1 MADDKAKVG
10 IIIEAKADETQVK
23 QEADRIAEIT
33 QKQLDKDELLIEAKF
48 NQVRLEQN
56 LEKAR
61 IQLREFKKKWD
72 EEAEIRARMD
82 IQDLTEKL
90 NKTKSWIKDLENE
103 IEDLEKQK
111 TTWVANEVEKIW
123 ESATK
128 SSSAI
133 NDLLWNLWKF
143 LAIWTL
149 IKKYVSMFN
158 EFQQSQKKIIQETGA
173 SWEKL
178 KQLTDDMVAVSW
190 KVNQSQNEIAESI
203 WELNTRLGVSWQ
215 ELQGIT
221 EDYLKFATVTGQDW
235 KEAIADNVR
244 MFNQWWVSTEKQA
257 EYLDKLAKA
266 WQDTWINVWTLT
278 NNLQENSA
286 TLREMWFS
294 LDDSIALLSNFEKNW
309 IEASETLQ
317 AMKRGISSLVDE
329 WKSPNEAFDELVESI
344 KNAKTSTEAMNIA
357 FENFWN
363 RWWLAIYNAIRQG
376 NFSLEDMKK
385 SLDNANWTV
394 EETWKNMETFWEFL
408 ERKWNWIMT
417 DFAEWNNEWFQAT
430 RQLAEWLSD
439 LLKPAIDLVQEAFE
453 NLKTTFEWYIWVVWE
468 VLRWEREL
476 NWELTKKGQFMVQV
490 REQTKKINEVES
502 QYADTSERLNKSLK
516 DFDNT
521 QIDDSATQEQFE
533 LSKTKALEAAKAFAI
548 ALQAKQQYAFSVS
561 QEAYTMYKNWD
572 ISWKQAKTIIENNKK
587 LINDLEVQKNNL
599 IKTVDEINKIQYD
612 PKKNKWWWSWNN
624 NNKWWKWSKN
634 VKSKKEELEEMRN
647 LEIQAIYDSELS
659 QEEKYKKYLEIYDNY
674 KQAIIDAEW
683 KTYDSLQKEADEY
696 FKKQEQAI
704 KEEIKYYEDVEKV
717 QDKVDEAIDKHWKNI
732 EKLWDEWTKVKNKAK
747 DSLRE
752 VKQSIKEL
760 DEDYEKDIISLY
772 NETKQKVLEWKKDS
786 NLAYIWERVSLK
798 DLMDWQYPT
807 INWVDIDKAIEYKKQ
822 VLDLAEFEK
831 TLTDE
836 QKKQAEQEEKLTKLW
851 ELRLQHEKE
860 RATLVEKSKVYEA
873 VANSWDFLENAKV
886 RYKDES
892 KEVIQYFD
900 DEKQQWTDITD
911 FKNSEY
917 ARDVL
922 DNQLALQQKKQDLDT
937 ELKDELKAY
946 GDQVMKLRDE
956 YKNDTKNYKDE
967 LENKK
972 QALRDY
978 VREANEILAWLSSK
992 APHNAYWG
1000 SILNWNASWV
1010 WENGPEQIIARQSS
1024 YVQPRNA
1031 VNNNSTVYNNQSSL
1045 NINGLEI
1052 GNFNTIDDL
1061 LNELRNRLTY
1071 RN

>member
-1 MADDKAKVG
+1 MADDKAKIG
-10 IIIEAKADETQVK
+10 IILEAEKDDKQIKEVADEIW
-23 QEADRIAEIT
+23 DIA
-33 QKQLDKDELLIEAKF
+33 QKELDK
-48 NQVRLEQN
+48 
-56 LEKAR
+56 
-61 IQLREFKKKWD
+61 KK
-72 EEAEIRARMD
+72 
-82 IQDLTEKL
+82 EKL
-90 NKTKSWIKDLENE
+90 QVDLDIKQAQGHLNDLRREIKELKERGESTVMLEVLTQSWESKIKVAKNRAEELKKE
-103 IEDLEKQK
+103 IEELWQQK
-111 TTWVANEVEKIW
+111 VDSVENWIEKIGTA
-123 ESATK
+123 SKK
-128 SSSAI
+128 SSSMVS
-133 NDLLWNLWKF
+133 DLITNLWKF

-149 IKKYVSMFN
+149 IKKYIALFN
-158 EFQQSQKKIIQETGA
+158 EFEQSQKKIIQATWA

-178 KQLTDDMVAVSW
+178 KQLTDDMVSVSW
-190 KVNQSQNEIAESI
+190 KVNQSQNEIAEAV

-244 MFNQWWVSTEKQA
+244 MFNQWWIATENQA

-266 WQDTWINVWTLT
+266 WQQTWINVWTLT
-278 NNLQENSA
+278 NNLQQNA
-286 TLREMWFS
+286 VVLKEMWFS
-294 LDDSIALLSNFEKNW
+294 LDDSIALLSNFEQNW
-309 IEASETLQ
+309 IEASESLQ
-317 AMKRGISSLVDE
+317 AMKKWIANLVSE
-329 WKSPNEAFDELVESI
+329 WKTPSEAFDWLVESI
-344 KNAKTSTEAMNIA
+344 RNAKTSTEAMNIA
-357 FENFWN
+357 LENFGA
-363 RWWLAIYNAIRQG
+363 RWGISLYNAIMQG
-376 NFSLEDMKK
+376 NYSLEEMKK
-385 SLDNANWTV
+385 SLDSANWTV
-394 EETWKNMETFWEFL
+394 EETWENMETFWEFL

-417 DFAEWNNEWFQAT
+417 DFADWNNEWFQAT
-430 RQLAEWLSD
+430 KKLAEWLSKE
-439 LLKPAIDLVQEAFE
+439 LEPAIKLVQEAFE

-476 NWELTKKGQFMVQV
+476 NWELTKKGQFMEQV
-490 REQTKKINEVES
+490 REQTRKINEVES

-561 QEAYTMYKNWD
+561 QEAYTMYKNWE
-572 ISWKQAKTIIENNKK
+572 ISWRQAKDIIQNNKQ

-599 IKTVDEINKIQYD
+599 IKTVDEINKIQYE
-612 PKKNKWWWSWNN
+612 PKKNKWWWGWWGTKS
-624 NNKWWKWSKN
+624 WKWSKN
-634 VKSKKEELEEMRN
+634 VKTKKEELEEMRN

-717 QDKVDEAIDKHWKNI
+717 QDKVDDAIDKHAKNI

-772 NETKQKVLEWKKDS
+772 NETKAKVLEWKKDS
-786 NLAYIWERVSLK
+786 NLAYIWEYVSLK

-822 VLDLAEFEK
+822 VMDLAEFEK

-860 RATLVEKSKVYEA
+860 RAVLVEKSKVYEA

-892 KEVIQYFD
+892 KEVVQYFD
-900 DEKQQWTDITD
+900 NEEQQWKDITD

-922 DNQLALQQKKQDLDT
+922 DNQLALQQKKQDLDI

-956 YKNDTKNYKDE
+956 YKKDTKNYKDE

-978 VREANEILAWLSSK
+978 VREANEILSWLSSK